1 MLINVFKYYTIKQI
15 KADFSEVMGNQE
27 LPKQVK
33 LNFVDIWSPKLLAY
47 AEKQLQPKCNPIIK
61 KMEEAIDT
69 GFLEEGTVQ

>member
-1 MLINVFKYYTIKQI
+1 MLINVFIYYTMKQI

-33 LNFVDIWSPKLLAY
+33 SNFVDTWSPKLLVY
-47 AEKQLQPKCNPIIK
+47 AEKQLQPKCNPILK